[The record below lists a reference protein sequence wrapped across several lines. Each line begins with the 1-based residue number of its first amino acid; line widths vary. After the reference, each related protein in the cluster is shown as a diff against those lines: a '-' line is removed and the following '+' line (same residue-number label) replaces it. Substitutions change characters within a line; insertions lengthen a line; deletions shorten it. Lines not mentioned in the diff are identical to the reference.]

1 VSRYAMGKPASSL
14 IQSRPRS
21 RVWQRLRRRKGALF
35 GSGVM
40 ALVGLVALLAPMLA
54 PYDLLH
60 VGGAFVPP
68 SRAHPLGTDNLGIDL
83 LTGII
88 HGART
93 SLIVG
98 LCAMGA
104 STVIGITVGSTAGYF
119 GGLIDDAM
127 MRGTEMFQVLPQFFL
142 AIVIVALFGSSIWNI
157 VLVISILA
165 WPSTARLVRAEFLTL
180 RSREFVDA
188 ARSLGMRDRDIII
201 REILPN
207 AIPPIIVNSTLLI
220 SSAILLETSL
230 SFLGLGDPNTMSWGT
245 MLHNAQAY
253 FHRAWWMA
261 AFPGMALFLTALALN
276 LLGDAL
282 NEALNP
288 KQ

>member
-1 VSRYAMGKPASSL
+1 MGSPATSS
-14 IQSRPRS
+14 IPGRSGS
-21 RVWQRLRRRKGALF
+21 RVWRRLRRRKGAAF
-35 GSGVM
+35 GTAVM
-40 ALVGLVALLAPMLA
+40 AVVGLVALLAPQLA
-54 PYDLLH
+54 PYDLLY
-60 VGGAFVPP
+60 VGRAFVPP
-68 SRAHPLGTDNLGIDL
+68 SHAHPLGTDNLGIDL
-83 LTGII
+83 LTSII
-88 HGART
+88 HGTRT

-98 LCAMGA
+98 LCAMA
-104 STVIGITVGSTAGYF
+104 TSTVIGVAVGSMAGYF
-119 GGLIDDAM
+119 GGLIDDVL
-127 MRGTEMFQVLPQFFL
+127 MRVTEMFQVLPQFFL
-142 AIVIVALFGSSIWNI
+142 AIVIVALFGSSIWNV
-157 VLVISILA
+157 VLVIGILA
-165 WPSTARLVRAEFLTL
+165 WPTTARLVRAEFLSL

-188 ARSLGMRDRDIII
+188 ARSLGMKDRDIIV

-207 AIPPIIVNSTLLI
+207 AMPPIIVNGAMLV